1 MNDQFRVTRRLQPR
15 RIGLIKKIGDADA
28 GCFAEEL
35 AAWLGERGVVVER
48 DRVEAGQD
56 LLVVLGGDGT
66 LLRIAEQAAAH
77 RIPVVGVNMG
87 SLGFLTELAVA
98 EAKTALA
105 RIFAEETVIES
116 RMMLRVSA
124 GPGRA
129 ACALNDIVIN
139 KNTTDR
145 LLKLTTSAGGNF
157 ITTYRADGLVFSTP
171 TGSTAYNL
179 SAGGPLVYPGADC
192 VIITPICPFMLG
204 SRPIIL
210 PSSLTITS
218 EFIGRSDDESA
229 QVLVDGKHFVTMNN
243 GDRLE
248 IQAAGHPLLLL
259 AISERD
265 YFSVLRGKLHW
276 GNRDDEC
283 AAPP

>member
-1 MNDQFRVTRRLQPR
+1 MSDNFRVVKRLNPR
-15 RIGLIKKIGDADA
+15 RVGLIKKIDDADA
-28 GCFAEEL
+28 GRFADEL
-35 AAWLGERGVVVER
+35 AVWLSERGAVVER
-48 DRVEAGQD
+48 DRIESGQD

-66 LLRIAEQAAAH
+66 LLRIAERAAAH
-77 RIPVVGVNMG
+77 GIPVIGINMG
-87 SLGFLTELAVA
+87 SLGFLTELSVA
-98 EAKTALA
+98 EAKTALT
-105 RIFAEETVIES
+105 RIFAEEVVIES
-116 RMMLRVSA
+116 RMMLRVGA

-129 ACALNDIVIN
+129 AYALNDIVIN

-145 LLKLTTSAGGNF
+145 LLKLTTYAGGNL
-157 ITTYRADGLVFSTP
+157 ITTYRADGLIFSTP

-192 VIITPICPFMLG
+192 VIITPICPFMLS

-218 EFIGRSDDESA
+218 EFIGRGDDESA
-229 QVLVDGKHFVTMNN
+229 QVLVDGKHFVTMEN
-243 GDRLE
+243 GGILE
-248 IQAAGHPLLLL
+248 IRAADHPLLLL

-276 GNRDDEC
+276 GNRDDEG
-283 AAPP
+283 ATSL